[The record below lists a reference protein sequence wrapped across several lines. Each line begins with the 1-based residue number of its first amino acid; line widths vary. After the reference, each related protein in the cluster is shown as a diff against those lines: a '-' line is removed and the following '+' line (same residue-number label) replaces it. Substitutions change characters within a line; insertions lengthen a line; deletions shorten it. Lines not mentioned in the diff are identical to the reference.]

1 MGSTHEEDQTDK
13 QGVYQRK
20 GSDRELI
27 TVIIDNWIC
36 VYGGIATLDY
46 LQLNFI
52 HFTSTPNNFPSYLLI
67 YSWLQYG
74 GNVLLY

>member
-1 MGSTHEEDQTDK
+1 MGSTHEEDKTDK
-13 QGVYQRK
+13 LGVYQRK

-46 LQLNFI
+46 L
-52 HFTSTPNNFPSYLLI
+52 
-67 YSWLQYG
+67 
-74 GNVLLY
+74 

>member
-36 VYGGIATLDY
+36 VYGGTATLDY
-46 LQLNFI
+46 L
-52 HFTSTPNNFPSYLLI
+52 
-67 YSWLQYG
+67 
-74 GNVLLY
+74 

>member
-1 MGSTHEEDQTDK
+1 MCEIHRVLEWEEEQSCGVGSTHEEDQTDK

-36 VYGGIATLDY
+36 VYGGTATLDY
-46 LQLNFI
+46 L
-52 HFTSTPNNFPSYLLI
+52 
-67 YSWLQYG
+67 
-74 GNVLLY
+74 